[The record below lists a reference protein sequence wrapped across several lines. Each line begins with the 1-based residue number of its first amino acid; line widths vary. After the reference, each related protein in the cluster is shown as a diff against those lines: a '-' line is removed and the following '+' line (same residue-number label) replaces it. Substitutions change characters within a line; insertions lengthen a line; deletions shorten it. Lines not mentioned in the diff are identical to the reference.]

1 MYYSNFKGKNHPVA
15 LHLSEDELKEMLQS
29 LFPKLMNKTFN
40 LYTQNQRRK
49 LTEAPFHPQ
58 HFKDLKY
65 QGVVIIKIQDA
76 TGNLV
81 NPTNSL
87 TVPTSTAALA
97 TSTQP
102 STSRPVSVSTP
113 ARPVPIS
120 TPARPVPVST
130 PARPVPVST
139 PARPV
144 PVSTPARPV
153 PVSTPARPVPVST
166 TATPV
171 LAPSPTTT
179 EHELTQA
186 TPNHQTWISS
196 GTPVVTFNPRQH
208 LVNEQDIDF
217 ASSLAADRE
226 KEESRQAARARRTLE
241 RTERTRQREQR
252 KEAIEQLQIKAVGDL
267 HILFITSLAED
278 HVSLVFVLPDQTVL
292 EKTVSKKTSSETLHL
307 YVEAC
312 TDVVLAK
319 LVYCGQLL
327 VREDSTI
334 ESLGITGNSRII
346 VEENLEEILDDSSS
360 EEEPEDS
367 EPINLLNV
375 NDLTDLETRRDR
387 IQEGLLPAI
396 NVTIR
401 REDIIEDVLTTYRE
415 HPDIIHH
422 HINCTFVGE
431 ENALDLEGVT
441 REMFS
446 VFFMAVIMKFFIGNL
461 HKLPRVDART
471 LFNGTLQ
478 LIGKIISHAYVLCNY
493 LPQGISPLLY
503 IFAGNGIYTDEL
515 LLQTF
520 SSFITETDS
529 NLVNHLLS
537 NTNWE
542 GLHAE
547 IVNLIS
553 TYGGFEVPTKTNVK
567 QTILDLAKI
576 NMTVIPCVPISK
588 IKVGMD
594 CYHLLW
600 NGVTEHVII
609 NLMNQYKPTH
619 LKVINLISYTTSDDP
634 TLCSLEEKVKT
645 YFERFIRS
653 LSNQQLLHF
662 LKFWTSSDILCIPR
676 LYVSF
681 NSTQGFNRRPIANT
695 CSATLQISRF
705 YFSADELIEEFN
717 MYLSHSSS
725 AMFDSI

>member
-1 MYYSNFKGKNHPVA
+1 MDKPE
-15 LHLSEDELKEMLQS
+15 LS
-29 LFPKLMNKTFN
+29 
-40 LYTQNQRRK
+40 
-49 LTEAPFHPQ
+49 
-58 HFKDLKY
+58 
-65 QGVVIIKIQDA
+65 
-76 TGNLV
+76 
-81 NPTNSL
+81 
-87 TVPTSTAALA
+87 
-97 TSTQP
+97 
-102 STSRPVSVSTP
+102 
-113 ARPVPIS
+113 
-120 TPARPVPVST
+120 
-130 PARPVPVST
+130 
-139 PARPV
+139 
-144 PVSTPARPV
+144 
-153 PVSTPARPVPVST
+153 
-166 TATPV
+166 
-171 LAPSPTTT
+171 
-179 EHELTQA
+179 QA

-252 KEAIEQLQIKAVGDL
+252 KEEIEQLQTKAVGDL
-267 HILFITSLAED
+267 QILFITSLAED

-292 EKTVSKKTSSETLHL
+292 EKTLSKKTSSEVLHL

-387 IQEGLLPAI
+387 IREGLLPAI

-401 REDIIEDVLTTYRE
+401 REDIIQDVLTTYRE

-446 VFFMAVIMKFFIGNL
+446 VFFMAVIMKFFIGNQ

-537 NTNWE
+537 NTNWD

-553 TYGGFEVPTKTNVK
+553 TYGGFEVPTKANVK

-662 LKFWTSSDILCIPR
+662 LKFWTSSDILCLPR

-681 NSTQGFNRRPIANT
+681 NSTEGFNRRPIANT
-695 CSATLQISRF
+695 CSATFQISRF
-705 YFSADELIEEFN
+705 YFSADELTEECSFIQA
-717 MYLSHSSS
+717 YLGC
-725 AMFDSI
+725 AG

>member
-1 MYYSNFKGKNHPVA
+1 MYYNNYKGKNHPVA
-15 LHLSEDELKEMLQS
+15 LHLSEDEFREILQR
-29 LFPKLMNKTFN
+29 LFPKLMNKTFH

-81 NPTNSL
+81 NPSNSL

-102 STSRPVSVSTP
+102 STF
-113 ARPVPIS
+113 RPVPIS

-144 PVSTPARPV
+144 PVSTPARPE
-153 PVSTPARPVPVST
+153 PVSTPARPVPVSMP
-166 TATPV
+166 ARPV

-179 EHELTQA
+179 EPELSQA

-252 KEAIEQLQIKAVGDL
+252 KEEMEQLQTKAVGDL
-267 HILFITSLAED
+267 QILFITSLAED

-292 EKTVSKKTSSETLHL
+292 EKTLSKKTSSEVLHL

-346 VEENLEEILDDSSS
+346 VEENLEEILVDSSS

-387 IQEGLLPAI
+387 IREGLLPAI

-401 REDIIEDVLTTYRE
+401 REDIIQDVLTTYRE

-446 VFFMAVIMKFFIGNL
+446 VFFMAVIMKFFIGNQ

-478 LIGKIISHAYVLCNY
+478 VIGKIISHAYVLCNY

-537 NTNWE
+537 NTNWD

-553 TYGGFEVPTKTNVK
+553 TYGGFEVPTKANVK

-681 NSTQGFNRRPIANT
+681 NSTEGFNRRPIANT

-705 YFSADELIEEFN
+705 YFSADELTEEFN

>member
-166 TATPV
+166 PATPV

-346 VEENLEEILDDSSS
+346 VEENLEESLDDSSS

-401 REDIIEDVLTTYRE
+401 REDIIED
-415 HPDIIHH
+415 
-422 HINCTFVGE
+422 
-431 ENALDLEGVT
+431 
-441 REMFS
+441 
-446 VFFMAVIMKFFIGNL
+446 K
-461 HKLPRVDART
+461 
-471 LFNGTLQ
+471 
-478 LIGKIISHAYVLCNY
+478 
-493 LPQGISPLLY
+493 
-503 IFAGNGIYTDEL
+503 
-515 LLQTF
+515 
-520 SSFITETDS
+520 
-529 NLVNHLLS
+529 
-537 NTNWE
+537 
-542 GLHAE
+542 
-547 IVNLIS
+547 
-553 TYGGFEVPTKTNVK
+553 
-567 QTILDLAKI
+567 
-576 NMTVIPCVPISK
+576 
-588 IKVGMD
+588 KV
-594 CYHLLW
+594 CYY
-600 NGVTEHVII
+600 E
-609 NLMNQYKPTH
+609 
-619 LKVINLISYTTSDDP
+619 
-634 TLCSLEEKVKT
+634 
-645 YFERFIRS
+645 
-653 LSNQQLLHF
+653 
-662 LKFWTSSDILCIPR
+662 
-676 LYVSF
+676 
-681 NSTQGFNRRPIANT
+681 
-695 CSATLQISRF
+695 
-705 YFSADELIEEFN
+705 
-717 MYLSHSSS
+717 
-725 AMFDSI
+725 